1 MRPVLS
7 IVMPARNDNYMGNS
21 NWRLETALDFL
32 AIELDKL
39 NKLKDVEVIIVDWG
53 SKVPLHT
60 VLTLN
65 EKADSIARFILVSD
79 SVINTIKI
87 DSDFPAVI
95 AANVGIR
102 RAWGNFIALS
112 PADILFTRRFFK
124 RLFDILHGESDVGAP
139 ADKSLFVFSR
149 KDIPTHIT
157 DQNLSISDLSKYIA
171 ENDKKILPISLHP
184 YYLTPASVL
193 MMHRNLW
200 FASHAF
206 DENLIHWGWSDIDLC
221 LRMRLRHFI
230 TDMSKEDVMC
240 LYHLNHYTQGFTRT
254 KMSYPSI
261 NPFVVNN
268 KRWGLADYTLEE
280 VSKVPKTVDLDISSM
295 PVDITYETSDANK
308 YFRVRHLVNL
318 IEFFL
323 KNANIGNLKL
333 VFSHSAIILFQ
344 YPFMKKIF
352 PLLKRIKRSPVQ
364 Q

>member
-7 IVMPARNDNYMGNS
+7 IVTSARNDEYMGNS
-21 NWRLETALDFL
+21 NWRLETALNFL

-65 EKADSIARFILVSD
+65 AQADSITRFILVAD
-79 SVINTIKI
+79 SVINTINV

-95 AANVGIR
+95 AMNAGIR
-102 RAWGNFIALS
+102 RAWGDFIAMS
-112 PADILFTRRFFK
+112 PADILFTGSFFRR
-124 RLFDILHGESDVGAP
+124 LLDILHGKSDVGTP
-139 ADKSLFVFSR
+139 VDKSLFVFSR
-149 KDIPTHIT
+149 KDIPMQISE
-157 DQNLSISDLSKYIA
+157 QNLSLSDLNKYIA
-171 ENDKKILPISLHP
+171 ENDEKISPIPLHP

-206 DENLIHWGWSDIDLC
+206 DENLIYPGWSDIDLC

-230 TDMSKEDVMC
+230 ADMSKEDAMC
-240 LYHLNHYTQGFTRT
+240 LYHLNHYTQGFIRT
-254 KMSYPSI
+254 KMSYPRI

-268 KRWGLADYTLEE
+268 VRWGLADYILEE
-280 VSKVPKTVDLDISSM
+280 VSKKIPLHVSDM
-295 PVDITYETSDANK
+295 PREITDETHDDNK
-308 YFRVRHLVNL
+308 YFRARHFMDLMR
-318 IEFFL
+318 FFL
-323 KNANIGNLKL
+323 KNPNIENLKL
-333 VFSHSAIILFQ
+333 VFSHSAILLFQ
-344 YPFMKKIF
+344 YPFMKKMF